1 MNLSNP
7 RKILLWVFIGFLSL
21 TAVIAIFSV
30 LVGQFNE
37 TQLKVL
43 ATTFTISAASICAM
57 SCAAFIE
64 KRQSNLAGTLGII
77 FAAVAAILTITGVW
91 SETGSDTFWKST
103 GSLIVISVAL
113 AHALL
118 LLLPNLS
125 ANHKWT
131 QIAAVI
137 SIVILAALIIFL
149 IWRSNFNKDEE
160 FYFRLLGVASIV
172 VVLFTLIIPIC
183 AKLGGKQTKRIH
195 PPNLSEH
202 LTLNKIADEIYAD
215 EFGRKF
221 QVTEIKSDKF

>member
-1 MNLSNP
+1 
-7 RKILLWVFIGFLSL
+7 
-21 TAVIAIFSV
+21 
-30 LVGQFNE
+30 
-37 TQLKVL
+37 
-43 ATTFTISAASICAM
+43 M

-64 KRQSNLAGTLGII
+64 KREANSLGTLGILFAVI
-77 FAAVAAILTITGVW
+77 AAVLTIIGVW
-91 SETGSDTFWKST
+91 SDIGGNTFWNST
-103 GSLIVISVAL
+103 ITLIVVSVTL
-113 AHALL
+113 AYAFLL
-118 LLLPNLS
+118 FMPNLS
-125 ANHKWT
+125 ANHKWA

-137 SIVILAALIIFL
+137 SVAALAAIILFML
-149 IWRSNFNKDEE
+149 WSENDNE

-172 VVLFTLIIPIC
+172 VVFFTLIIPIC